1 MEPQTSEAEKLKY
14 SKPSLTA
21 VAPAP
26 NSAQFSGNRP
36 FLFAYLRK
44 RPRPWAQETQAAG
57 LYLLCVSPFR
67 PELSSSENWAFV
79 KQSLSPNTACSRPP
93 TASCFPW
100 RLFQNWR
107 NAFIVNLDPA
117 HLDSVQSKNLDKYY
131 KPEKVC
137 TRLRPVAINYF
148 K

>member
-1 MEPQTSEAEKLKY
+1 MKLQISWGREAETH
-14 SKPSLTA
+14 KPLLTA

-26 NSAQFSGNRP
+26 NSAQFSGNCP
-36 FLFAYLRK
+36 FLFAYLSK

-57 LYLLCVSPFR
+57 LYLPWVSPFR
-67 PELSSSENWAFV
+67 PELSSPENWAFV

-93 TASCFPW
+93 TATCFPW
-100 RLFQNWR
+100 RLFQSWR

-131 KPEKVC
+131 KPKKVC
-137 TRLRPVAINYF
+137 TCLRPEAINYF